1 MMKKY
6 FVTVIAL
13 IASLSISKIYGQTEN
28 DSIAISLSKPV
39 YLQGDSLELRVYYPN
54 YINKKLKSATAH
66 IWIDHLGTKQ
76 RWKFRYPMIEGE
88 VNAALKISEQ
98 IPSGNYAISC
108 LIQSGFYR
116 MQGQVIER
124 DKKDTVINYMMR
136 TSTKQMMVDR
146 VKVDAKGF
154 FTMKPML
161 FQDTAS
167 FYFSPVQKPKKN
179 YLAILLKTPVD
190 SAFEPAAIQTAFFSV
205 GKPGEFINKKI
216 DYSLSLDDP
225 EFGSDL
231 PNVTVYTKAKTK
243 VQEYAESYTS
253 GITEKAAFLTSDNAY
268 VFDGLGNDELAQ
280 SQSLAW
286 YLQQKVPGL
295 NVAIDSANNE
305 VFKWREEICSIFI
318 DEFEVMPGE
327 QTMVFP
333 RDIAMIKVFRPPF
346 QYSSTTGFGGAIAIY
361 TKKGKFVDNN
371 GAKFSFILKGY
382 TAFDSVWK

>member
-28 DSIAISLSKPV
+28 DSIAITLSKPV

-205 GKPGEFINKKI
+205 GKPGEYINKKI
-216 DYSLSLDDP
+216 DYNLSLDDP

-253 GITEKAAFLTSDNAY
+253 GLFKNDNAY

-361 TKKGKFVDNN
+361 TKKGKYIDNN
-371 GAKFSFILKGY
+371 GAKFSFILRGY

>member
-205 GKPGEFINKKI
+205 GKPGEYINKKI
-216 DYSLSLDDP
+216 DYNLSLDDP

-243 VQEYAESYTS
+243 VEEYAESYTS
-253 GITEKAAFLTSDNAY
+253 GLFKNDNAY

>member
-1 MMKKY
+1 MLNKLT
-6 FVTVIAL
+6 FLVTICL
-13 IASLSISKIYGQTEN
+13 IVLANTPVFAQSEN
-28 DSIAISLSKPV
+28 DSISINLSKPV
-39 YLQGDSLELRVYYPN
+39 YLQGDSLELRIFYPN
-54 YINKKLKSATAH
+54 YISKKLKSATAH

-124 DKKDTVINYMMR
+124 EKQDTFINYMMR

-167 FYFSPVQKPKKN
+167 FYFSPVKKPKKN

-190 SAFEPAAIQTAFFSV
+190 SAFEPAAMQTSFFNI
-205 GKPGEFINKKI
+205 GKPGEFIDKKM

-225 EFGSDL
+225 ELGGDL
-231 PNVTVYTKAKTK
+231 PNVTVYTKAKSK
-243 VQEYAESYTS
+243 MQQYEESYTS
-253 GITEKAAFLTSDNAY
+253 GLFKNDNAY
-268 VFDGLGNDELAQ
+268 VFDGLENDELAQ

-286 YLQQKVPGL
+286 FLQQKVPGL

-305 VFKWREEICSIFI
+305 VFKWREELCTIFI

-327 QTMVFP
+327 QMMVFP

-361 TKKGKFVDNN
+361 TKKGKYIDNN
-371 GAKFSFILKGY
+371 GAKFSFILRGY

>member
-1 MMKKY
+1 MLNKLT
-6 FVTVIAL
+6 FLVAICFIIFGSAPVFAQ
-13 IASLSISKIYGQTEN
+13 SEN
-28 DSIAISLSKPV
+28 DSISINLSKPV
-39 YLQGDSLELRVYYPN
+39 YVQGDSLELRIYYPN

-124 DKKDTVINYMMR
+124 EKQDTVINYMMR

-167 FYFSPVQKPKKN
+167 FYFSPAKKPKKN

-190 SAFEPAAIQTAFFSV
+190 SAFEPVVTQTVFFNV
-205 GKPGEFINKKI
+205 GKEGTYIEKKY
-216 DYSLSLDDP
+216 DYTLSLDDP
-225 EFGSDL
+225 DSSSDL

-243 VQEYAESYTS
+243 LQQYEETYTS
-253 GITEKAAFLTSDNAY
+253 GLFKNDNAY
-268 VFDGLGNDELAQ
+268 VFDGLENDELAQ
-280 SQSLAW
+280 SQSIAW
-286 YLQQKVPGL
+286 FLQQKVPGL

-327 QTMVFP
+327 QMMVFP

-361 TKKGKFVDNN
+361 TKKGKYIDNN
-371 GAKFSFILKGY
+371 GAKFSFILRGY

>member
-6 FVTVIAL
+6 FVTVIVL
-13 IASLSISKIYGQTEN
+13 IASLSISKLYGQTEN

-253 GITEKAAFLTSDNAY
+253 GLFKNDNAY
-268 VFDGLGNDELAQ
+268 IFDGLGNDELAQ

>member
-6 FVTVIAL
+6 FVTVIVL

-253 GITEKAAFLTSDNAY
+253 GLFKNDNAY
-268 VFDGLGNDELAQ
+268 IFDGLGNDELAQ

>member
-1 MMKKY
+1 MLNKLIGNG
-6 FVTVIAL
+6 IAL
-13 IASLSISKIYGQTEN
+13 ILTFCVFTAHAQSEN
-28 DSIAISLSKPV
+28 DSIAIGLSKPV

-54 YINKKLKSATAH
+54 YIIKKLKSATAH
-66 IWIDHLGTKQ
+66 IWIDHIGTKQ

-88 VNAALKISEQ
+88 VNAALKISEE

-167 FYFSPVQKPKKN
+167 FYFSPIQKPKTN

-190 SAFEPAAIQTAFFSV
+190 SAFEPAAIQTAFFSI
-205 GKPGEFINKKI
+205 GNPGDFIDKKI
-216 DYSLSLDDP
+216 DYTLSLDDT
-225 EFGSDL
+225 ELGSDL

-243 VQEYAESYTS
+243 VQEYAESYIS
-253 GITEKAAFLTSDNAY
+253 GLFKNDNAY
-268 VFDGLGNDELAQ
+268 IFDGLGNDELAQ

-305 VFKWREEICSIFI
+305 VFKWREELCTIFI

-346 QYSSTTGFGGAIAIY
+346 QYSSTTGLGGAIAIY
-361 TKKGKFVDNN
+361 TKKGRFVNNN

>member
-1 MMKKY
+1 MGKLK
-6 FVTVIAL
+6 T
-13 IASLSISKIYGQTEN
+13 
-28 DSIAISLSKPV
+28 DSIAITLSKPV

-216 DYSLSLDDP
+216 DYNLSLDDP

-253 GITEKAAFLTSDNAY
+253 GLFKNDNAY

>member
-205 GKPGEFINKKI
+205 GKPGEYINKKI
-216 DYSLSLDDP
+216 DYNLSLDDP

-253 GITEKAAFLTSDNAY
+253 GLFKNDNAY

-361 TKKGKFVDNN
+361 TKKGKYIDNN
-371 GAKFSFILKGY
+371 GAKFSFILRGY

>member
-205 GKPGEFINKKI
+205 GKPGEYINKKI
-216 DYSLSLDDP
+216 DYNLSLDDP

-253 GITEKAAFLTSDNAY
+253 GLFKNDNAY

-286 YLQQKVPGL
+286 YLQKVPGL

>member
-6 FVTVIAL
+6 FVTVIVL
-13 IASLSISKIYGQTEN
+13 IASLSISNIYGQSEN
-28 DSIAISLSKPV
+28 DSITISLSKQV
-39 YLQGDSLELRVYYPN
+39 YLQGDSLELRINYPN
-54 YINKKLKSATAH
+54 YLNKKLKSATAH

-205 GKPGEFINKKI
+205 GKPGEFIDKKI
-216 DYSLSLDDP
+216 DYNLSLDDP
-225 EFGSDL
+225 ELSSDL

-243 VQEYAESYTS
+243 VQEYADTYTS
-253 GITEKAAFLTSDNAY
+253 GLFKNDNAY

-295 NVAIDSANNE
+295 NVAVDSANNE

-361 TKKGKFVDNN
+361 TKKGKYVDNN
-371 GAKFSFILKGY
+371 GAKFSFILRGY

>member
-205 GKPGEFINKKI
+205 GKPGEYINKKI
-216 DYSLSLDDP
+216 DYNLSLDDP

-253 GITEKAAFLTSDNAY
+253 GLFKNDNAY

-280 SQSLAW
+280 SQSLTW

>member
-13 IASLSISKIYGQTEN
+13 IASLSISNIYGQTEN

-205 GKPGEFINKKI
+205 GKPGEYINKKI
-216 DYSLSLDDP
+216 DYNLSLDDP

-253 GITEKAAFLTSDNAY
+253 GLFKNDNAY

>member
-1 MMKKY
+1 MLNKLT
-6 FVTVIAL
+6 FLVTICL
-13 IASLSISKIYGQTEN
+13 IVFANTPVFAQSEN
-28 DSIAISLSKPV
+28 DSISINLSKPV
-39 YLQGDSLELRVYYPN
+39 YVQGDSLELRIFYPN
-54 YINKKLKSATAH
+54 YISKKLKSATAH

-124 DKKDTVINYMMR
+124 EKQDTFINYMMR

-167 FYFSPVQKPKKN
+167 FYFSPVKKPKKN

-190 SAFEPAAIQTAFFSV
+190 SAFEPAAMQTSFFNI
-205 GKPGEFINKKI
+205 GKPGEFIDKKM

-225 EFGSDL
+225 ELGGDL
-231 PNVTVYTKAKTK
+231 PNVTVYTKAKSK
-243 VQEYAESYTS
+243 MQQYEESYTS
-253 GITEKAAFLTSDNAY
+253 GLFKNDNAY
-268 VFDGLGNDELAQ
+268 VFDGLENDELAQ

-286 YLQQKVPGL
+286 FLQQKVPGL

-305 VFKWREEICSIFI
+305 VFKWREELCTIFI

-327 QTMVFP
+327 QMMVFP

-361 TKKGKFVDNN
+361 TKKGKYIDNN
-371 GAKFSFILKGY
+371 GAKFSFILRGY

>member
-1 MMKKY
+1 MLNKLT
-6 FVTVIAL
+6 FLVTICF
-13 IASLSISKIYGQTEN
+13 IIFISTPVFAQSEN
-28 DSIAISLSKPV
+28 DSISINLSKPV
-39 YLQGDSLELRVYYPN
+39 YLQGDSLELRIYYPN

-124 DKKDTVINYMMR
+124 EKQDTFINYMMR

-167 FYFSPVQKPKKN
+167 FYFSPAKKPKKN

-190 SAFEPAAIQTAFFSV
+190 SAFEPAAMQTSFFNI
-205 GKPGEFINKKI
+205 GKPGEFIDKKI

-225 EFGSDL
+225 ELGGDL
-231 PNVTVYTKAKTK
+231 PNVTVYTKAKSK
-243 VQEYAESYTS
+243 MQQYEESYTS
-253 GITEKAAFLTSDNAY
+253 GLFKNDNAY
-268 VFDGLGNDELAQ
+268 VFDGLENDELAQ

-286 YLQQKVPGL
+286 FLQQKVPGL

-327 QTMVFP
+327 QMMVFP

>member
-6 FVTVIAL
+6 FVTVIVL
-13 IASLSISKIYGQTEN
+13 IASLSISKLYGQTEN

-253 GITEKAAFLTSDNAY
+253 GLFKNDNAY

>member
-1 MMKKY
+1 MFNKLICCSVA
-6 FVTVIAL
+6 FLLTVAL
-13 IASLSISKIYGQTEN
+13 SNAHAQNEN
-28 DSIAISLSKPV
+28 DSITISLSKKV
-39 YLQGDSLELRVYYPN
+39 YLQGDSLELRVNYPN
-54 YINKKLKSATAH
+54 YLNKKLKSATAH
-66 IWIDHLGTKQ
+66 IWLDHLGTKQ

-190 SAFEPAAIQTAFFSV
+190 SAFEPVAIQTSFFSV
-205 GKPGEFINKKI
+205 GKPGEFIDKKM
-216 DYSLSLDDP
+216 DYNLSLDDP
-225 EFGSDL
+225 ELSSDL

-243 VQEYAESYTS
+243 VQEYADTYTS
-253 GITEKAAFLTSDNAY
+253 GLFKNDNAY

-361 TKKGKFVDNN
+361 TKKGKYVDNN
-371 GAKFSFILKGY
+371 GAKFSFILRGY

>member
-1 MMKKY
+1 MLNKLT
-6 FVTVIAL
+6 FLVAICL
-13 IASLSISKIYGQTEN
+13 IVLANTPVFAQSEN
-28 DSIAISLSKPV
+28 DSISINLSKPV
-39 YLQGDSLELRVYYPN
+39 YVQGDSLELRIFYPN
-54 YINKKLKSATAH
+54 YISKKLKSATAH

-124 DKKDTVINYMMR
+124 EKQDTFINYMMR

-167 FYFSPVQKPKKN
+167 FYFSPVKKPKKN

-190 SAFEPAAIQTAFFSV
+190 SAFEPAAMQTSFFNI
-205 GKPGEFINKKI
+205 GKPGEFIDKKM

-225 EFGSDL
+225 ELGGDL
-231 PNVTVYTKAKTK
+231 PNVTVYTKAKSK
-243 VQEYAESYTS
+243 MQQYEESYTS
-253 GITEKAAFLTSDNAY
+253 GLFKNDNAY
-268 VFDGLGNDELAQ
+268 VFDGLENDELAQ

-286 YLQQKVPGL
+286 FLQQKVPGL

-305 VFKWREEICSIFI
+305 VFKWREELCTIFI

-327 QTMVFP
+327 QMMVFP

-361 TKKGKFVDNN
+361 TKKGKYIDNN
-371 GAKFSFILKGY
+371 GAKFSFILRGY

>member
-1 MMKKY
+1 MLNKLT
-6 FVTVIAL
+6 FLVAICFIIFGSAPVFAQ
-13 IASLSISKIYGQTEN
+13 SEN
-28 DSIAISLSKPV
+28 DSISINLSKPV
-39 YLQGDSLELRVYYPN
+39 YVQGDSLELRIYYPN

-116 MQGQVIER
+116 MQGQVVER
-124 DKKDTVINYMMR
+124 EKQDTVINYMMR

-167 FYFSPVQKPKKN
+167 FYFSPAKKPKKN

-190 SAFEPAAIQTAFFSV
+190 SAFEPVVTQTVFFNV
-205 GKPGEFINKKI
+205 GKEGTYIEKKY
-216 DYSLSLDDP
+216 DYTLSLDDP
-225 EFGSDL
+225 DSSSDL

-243 VQEYAESYTS
+243 LQQYEETYTS
-253 GITEKAAFLTSDNAY
+253 GLFKNDNAY
-268 VFDGLGNDELAQ
+268 VFDGLENDELAQ
-280 SQSLAW
+280 SQSIAW
-286 YLQQKVPGL
+286 FLQQKVPGL

-318 DEFEVMPGE
+318 DEFEVLPGE
-327 QTMVFP
+327 QMMVFP

-361 TKKGKFVDNN
+361 TKKGKYIDNN
-371 GAKFSFILKGY
+371 GAKFSFILRGY

>member
-39 YLQGDSLELRVYYPN
+39 YLQGDSLELRLYYPN

-66 IWIDHLGTKQ
+66 IWIDHLDTKQ

-146 VKVDAKGF
+146 VKVDGKGF

-243 VQEYAESYTS
+243 VQEYEESYTS
-253 GITEKAAFLTSDNAY
+253 GLFKNDNAY
-268 VFDGLGNDELAQ
+268 IFDGLGNDELAQ

>member
-1 MMKKY
+1 MKKY
-6 FVTVIAL
+6 FVTVIVL
-13 IASLSISKIYGQTEN
+13 IASLSISNIYGQTET

-216 DYSLSLDDP
+216 DYNLSLDDP

-253 GITEKAAFLTSDNAY
+253 GLFKNDNAY

>member
-1 MMKKY
+1 MLNKLT
-6 FVTVIAL
+6 FLVAICFIIFGSAP
-13 IASLSISKIYGQTEN
+13 IFAQSEN
-28 DSIAISLSKPV
+28 DSISINLSKPV
-39 YLQGDSLELRVYYPN
+39 YVQGDSLELRIYYPN

-116 MQGQVIER
+116 MQGQVVER
-124 DKKDTVINYMMR
+124 EKQDTVINYMMR

-167 FYFSPVQKPKKN
+167 FYFSPAKKPKKN

-190 SAFEPAAIQTAFFSV
+190 SAFEPVVTQTVFFNL
-205 GKPGEFINKKI
+205 GKEGTYIEKKY
-216 DYSLSLDDP
+216 DYTLSLDDP
-225 EFGSDL
+225 DSSSDL

-243 VQEYAESYTS
+243 LQQYEETYTS
-253 GITEKAAFLTSDNAY
+253 GLFKNDNAY
-268 VFDGLGNDELAQ
+268 VFDGLENDELAQ
-280 SQSLAW
+280 SQSIAW
-286 YLQQKVPGL
+286 FLQQKVPGL

-327 QTMVFP
+327 QMMVFP

-361 TKKGKFVDNN
+361 TKKGKYIDNN
-371 GAKFSFILKGY
+371 GAKFSFILRGY

>member
-205 GKPGEFINKKI
+205 GKPGEYINKKI
-216 DYSLSLDDP
+216 DYNLSLDDP

-253 GITEKAAFLTSDNAY
+253 GLFKNDNAY

-333 RDIAMIKVFRPPF
+333 RDIAMIKVYRPPF

>member
-1 MMKKY
+1 MLNKLISSS
-6 FVTVIAL
+6 IAL
-13 IASLSISKIYGQTEN
+13 IMAFVVSNAYAQNEN
-28 DSIAISLSKPV
+28 DSITITLSKQV
-39 YLQGDSLELRVYYPN
+39 YVQGDSLELRVNYPN
-54 YINKKLKSATAH
+54 YLNKKLKSATAH

-146 VKVDAKGF
+146 VKVDSKGF

-190 SAFEPAAIQTAFFSV
+190 SAFEPAAMHTSFFNI
-205 GKPGEFINKKI
+205 GKPGEFIDKKI

-225 EFGSDL
+225 EIGGDL

-243 VQEYAESYTS
+243 VQEYADTYTS
-253 GITEKAAFLTSDNAY
+253 GLFKNDNAY
-268 VFDGLGNDELAQ
+268 IFDGLENDELAQ

-305 VFKWREEICSIFI
+305 VFKWREELCTIFI

-361 TKKGKFVDNN
+361 TKKGKFVNNN
-371 GAKFSFILKGY
+371 GAKFSFILRGY

>member
-28 DSIAISLSKPV
+28 DSIAITLSKPV

-205 GKPGEFINKKI
+205 GKPGEYINKKI
-216 DYSLSLDDP
+216 DYNLSLDDP

-253 GITEKAAFLTSDNAY
+253 GLFKNDNAY

>member
-205 GKPGEFINKKI
+205 GKPGEYINKKI
-216 DYSLSLDDP
+216 DYNLSLDDP

-253 GITEKAAFLTSDNAY
+253 GLFKNDNAY

-318 DEFEVMPGE
+318 DEFEVMSGE

>member
-1 MMKKY
+1 MLNKLISAG
-6 FVTVIAL
+6 IAGIL
-13 IASLSISKIYGQTEN
+13 ALGLSTAYAQNEN
-28 DSIAISLSKPV
+28 DSIAIRLSKQL

-116 MQGQVIER
+116 MQGQVLER

-167 FYFSPVQKPKKN
+167 FYFSPIQKPKKN

-205 GKPGEFINKKI
+205 GKPGEFIDKKI

-225 EFGSDL
+225 ELGGDL
-231 PNVTVYTKAKTK
+231 PNVTVYAKAKTK

-253 GITEKAAFLTSDNAY
+253 GLFKNDNAY
-268 VFDGLGNDELAQ
+268 IFDGLGNDELAQ

-305 VFKWREEICSIFI
+305 VFKWREELCTIFI

>member
-6 FVTVIAL
+6 FVTVIVL
-13 IASLSISKIYGQTEN
+13 IASLSISNIYGQTET

-161 FQDTAS
+161 FQ
-167 FYFSPVQKPKKN
+167 
-179 YLAILLKTPVD
+179 
-190 SAFEPAAIQTAFFSV
+190 
-205 GKPGEFINKKI
+205 
-216 DYSLSLDDP
+216 
-225 EFGSDL
+225 
-231 PNVTVYTKAKTK
+231 
-243 VQEYAESYTS
+243 
-253 GITEKAAFLTSDNAY
+253 
-268 VFDGLGNDELAQ
+268 
-280 SQSLAW
+280 
-286 YLQQKVPGL
+286 
-295 NVAIDSANNE
+295 
-305 VFKWREEICSIFI
+305 
-318 DEFEVMPGE
+318 
-327 QTMVFP
+327 
-333 RDIAMIKVFRPPF
+333 
-346 QYSSTTGFGGAIAIY
+346 
-361 TKKGKFVDNN
+361 
-371 GAKFSFILKGY
+371 
-382 TAFDSVWK
+382 

>member
-1 MMKKY
+1 MLNKLT
-6 FVTVIAL
+6 FLVAICFIIFGSTPVFAQ
-13 IASLSISKIYGQTEN
+13 SEN
-28 DSIAISLSKPV
+28 DSISINLSKPV
-39 YLQGDSLELRVYYPN
+39 YVQGDSLELRIYYPN

-116 MQGQVIER
+116 MQGQVVER
-124 DKKDTVINYMMR
+124 EKQDTVINYMMR

-167 FYFSPVQKPKKN
+167 FYFSPAKKPKKN

-190 SAFEPAAIQTAFFSV
+190 SAFEPVVTQTVFFNV
-205 GKPGEFINKKI
+205 GKEGTYIEKKY
-216 DYSLSLDDP
+216 DYTLSLDDP
-225 EFGSDL
+225 DSSSDL

-243 VQEYAESYTS
+243 LQQYEETYTS
-253 GITEKAAFLTSDNAY
+253 GLFKNDNAY
-268 VFDGLGNDELAQ
+268 VFDGLENDELAQ
-280 SQSLAW
+280 SQSIAW
-286 YLQQKVPGL
+286 FLQQKVPGL

-318 DEFEVMPGE
+318 DEFEVLPGE
-327 QTMVFP
+327 QMMVFP

-361 TKKGKFVDNN
+361 TKKGKYIDNN
-371 GAKFSFILKGY
+371 GAKFSFILRGY

>member
-1 MMKKY
+1 MLNKLISSG
-6 FVTVIAL
+6 IAL
-13 IASLSISKIYGQTEN
+13 IMAFVVSNAYAQNEN
-28 DSIAISLSKPV
+28 DSITITLSKQV
-39 YLQGDSLELRVYYPN
+39 YVQGDSLELRVNYPN
-54 YINKKLKSATAH
+54 YLNKKLKSATAH

-146 VKVDAKGF
+146 VKVDSKGF

-190 SAFEPAAIQTAFFSV
+190 SAFEPAAMHTSFFNI
-205 GKPGEFINKKI
+205 GKPGEFIDKKI

-225 EFGSDL
+225 EIGGDL

-243 VQEYAESYTS
+243 VQEYADTYTS
-253 GITEKAAFLTSDNAY
+253 GLFKNDNAY
-268 VFDGLGNDELAQ
+268 IFDGLENDELAQ

-305 VFKWREEICSIFI
+305 VFKWREELCTIFI

-361 TKKGKFVDNN
+361 TKKGKFVNNN
-371 GAKFSFILKGY
+371 GAKFSFILRGY

>member
-6 FVTVIAL
+6 FVTVIVL
-13 IASLSISKIYGQTEN
+13 IASLSISKLYGQTEN
-28 DSIAISLSKPV
+28 DSIAITLSKPV

-243 VQEYAESYTS
+243 VEEYAESYTS
-253 GITEKAAFLTSDNAY
+253 GLFKNDNAY
-268 VFDGLGNDELAQ
+268 IFDGLGNDELAQ

>member
-6 FVTVIAL
+6 FVTVIVL
-13 IASLSISKIYGQTEN
+13 IASLSISKLYGQTEN
-28 DSIAISLSKPV
+28 DSIAITLSKPV

-253 GITEKAAFLTSDNAY
+253 GLFKNDNAY
-268 VFDGLGNDELAQ
+268 IFDGLGNDELAQ

-361 TKKGKFVDNN
+361 TKKGKYVDNN
-371 GAKFSFILKGY
+371 GAKFSFILRGY

>member
-1 MMKKY
+1 MKKY
-6 FVTVIAL
+6 FVTVIVL
-13 IASLSISKIYGQTEN
+13 IASLSISKLYGQTEN
-28 DSIAISLSKPV
+28 DSIAITLSKLV

-253 GITEKAAFLTSDNAY
+253 GLFKNDNAY
-268 VFDGLGNDELAQ
+268 IFDGLGNDELAQ

-361 TKKGKFVDNN
+361 TKKGKYVDNN
-371 GAKFSFILKGY
+371 GAKFSFILRGY
-382 TAFDSVWK
+382 SAFDSVWK

>member
-1 MMKKY
+1 MKKY

-39 YLQGDSLELRVYYPN
+39 YLQGDSLELRLYYPN

-66 IWIDHLGTKQ
+66 IWIDHLDTKQ

-146 VKVDAKGF
+146 VKVDGKGF

-243 VQEYAESYTS
+243 VQEYEESYTS
-253 GITEKAAFLTSDNAY
+253 GLFKNDNAY
-268 VFDGLGNDELAQ
+268 IFDGLGNDELAQ